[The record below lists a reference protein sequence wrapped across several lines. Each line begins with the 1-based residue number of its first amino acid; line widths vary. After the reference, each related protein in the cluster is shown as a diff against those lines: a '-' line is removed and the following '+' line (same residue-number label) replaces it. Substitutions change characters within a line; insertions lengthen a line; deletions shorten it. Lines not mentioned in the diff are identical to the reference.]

1 MPDLYS
7 FTFDKNKILPILAR
21 GGSNRLDPFSYNS
34 DGRIYGKINNASTD
48 PIDVV
53 KDFPWTKSP
62 ASSRNDVPTVY
73 IKEKRLLTNS
83 TLANFFYG
91 VLAGA
96 EVLETAAD
104 RVQSGNIQVGGNSI
118 NVYDALSA
126 AGVSYPGVQKGLT
139 EKAQKFE
146 TEVEKYKEMALG
158 FLGDGNL
165 KDNILKPYNGLY
177 YTEDTGFK
185 YFLPYL
191 SNDYLVSNNVFS
203 EDAQKLAGLENI
215 SQILATGFNAVR
227 GLTFLDKPGVYV
239 EQSKQYQFGQEG
251 RSFTVTFP
259 LLNTGT
265 YEDIKRNYQLIFG
278 LIYQNK
284 PGRINRNLLEL
295 PVIYEFFIEG
305 MAYMPYSYISQI
317 AVDFV
322 GNRRTMNIDIPT
334 FNDTSENESLNER
347 TNISSIIPDAYQVSI
362 TFEGLNKETKNFLIR
377 SLGDPIIKV
386 RERGGSGEIF
396 DQSLNNV
403 TSPTIGLV

>member
-177 YTEDTGFK
+177 YTED
-185 YFLPYL
+185 
-191 SNDYLVSNNVFS
+191 
-203 EDAQKLAGLENI
+203 
-215 SQILATGFNAVR
+215 TGFNAVR